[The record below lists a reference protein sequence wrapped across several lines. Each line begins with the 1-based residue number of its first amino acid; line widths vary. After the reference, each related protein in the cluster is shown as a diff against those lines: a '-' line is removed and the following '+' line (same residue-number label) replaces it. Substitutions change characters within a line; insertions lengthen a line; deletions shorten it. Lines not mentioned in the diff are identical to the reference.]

1 MLAKHGPHNRPL
13 LERVNRTLAR
23 LEEWECT
30 QLIPTEIRPDVRKPI
45 LKREA
50 LESLRGMLEGVLREQ
65 E

>member
-1 MLAKHGPHNRPL
+1 MFPAWLRLVNAATANIDGHGAAQVMPP
-13 LERVNRTLAR
+13 
-23 LEEWECT
+23 
-30 QLIPTEIRPDVRKPI
+30 EIRRDVQKPI